1 MRTIGIDS
9 GIRTPAPV
17 VRAAYGTMDSIPH
30 NDSDEFDDDEAEDGL
45 DELPVQALS
54 TPIHFAFGRG
64 GKIMDWGTN
73 EVCVPSKMTVLIDPS
88 PFQLMEMTPM
98 RRVDM
103 LFRMLKLNNVFV
115 ARSGKLM
122 GVISLER
129 MMTFLGTTTPYQA
142 PGLLRTLKNFC
153 SKEHSVSSNSSP
165 SFEKQ
170 QRAPI
175 DVPTLASHPP
185 SVAMNMNQMKNA
197 SNLHAANAT
206 SVVGNSMAIPSRLGA
221 AAGAANG
228 GAAAPMNVS
237 AAQLGQMNLSHVRS
251 AAFKPA
257 VPVAGA
263 NVVLPSAGAA
273 ATVPNTAGAGALQ
286 LSGRWSLD
294 REDSD
299 STNDYLEAMGLPLIA
314 RQAADKLD
322 LMVII
327 SQTPGDF
334 VITRRTRIFTETKHL
349 KFGQEV
355 NVKNNLITVT
365 GDASQVKTITQ
376 LSGFRGV
383 LTDLR
388 SLDPR
393 GRMWSLP

>member
-1 MRTIGIDS
+1 
-9 GIRTPAPV
+9 
-17 VRAAYGTMDSIPH
+17 
-30 NDSDEFDDDEAEDGL
+30 
-45 DELPVQALS
+45 
-54 TPIHFAFGRG
+54 
-64 GKIMDWGTN
+64 
-73 EVCVPSKMTVLIDPS
+73 
-88 PFQLMEMTPM
+88 
-98 RRVDM
+98 
-103 LFRMLKLNNVFV
+103 
-115 ARSGKLM
+115 
-122 GVISLER
+122 
-129 MMTFLGTTTPYQA
+129 
-142 PGLLRTLKNFC
+142 
-153 SKEHSVSSNSSP
+153 
-165 SFEKQ
+165 
-170 QRAPI
+170 
-175 DVPTLASHPP
+175 
-185 SVAMNMNQMKNA
+185 MNMNQMKNA

-221 AAGAANG
+221 ASGGVNGAGAPAQPQ
-228 GAAAPMNVS
+228 AVPINVS

-251 AAFKPA
+251 AAFKPG

-263 NVVLPSAGAA
+263 NVVLPSAAA
-273 ATVPNTAGAGALQ
+273 ASAIPNTAGAGALQ

-334 VITRRTRIFTETKHL
+334 VITRRTRIFTETKQL

-365 GDASQVKTITQ
+365 GDASQIKTVTQ

-383 LTDLR
+383 LTDVR
-388 SLDPR
+388 TLDPR
-393 GRMWSLP
+393 GRMHVELTLTLPEKPAVIINRYFKKTSESTSLENLPAFDISLETAGDVKRKR